1 MGKIETAVQFAID
14 IANNNYHGYSQSRR
28 GDRDTD
34 CSKIII
40 DGLKAA
46 GFDTGA
52 ATFTGN
58 MLAPILSEGFKD
70 VTASVNL
77 RTGDGLQRGD
87 ILLRPKT
94 IRRGGHA
101 AFFIGNGQIVQA
113 QADYDGV
120 YGDGNSREIR
130 IQAYYD
136 SPFIFVLRY
145 PEITFSCGRNLKL
158 ISPMMR
164 GEDVKG
170 LQTALSSLGFACGVL
185 DGIFGSKA
193 DAAVR
198 AYQRGRGLVDDGIA
212 GKRTITAL
220 GGSWTGN

>member
-1 MGKIETAVQFAID
+1 MDIEKAVRFAID
-14 IANNNYHGYSQSRR
+14 IANDNYHGYSQARR

-34 CSKIII
+34 CSKIVI
-40 DGLKAA
+40 DGLKVA

-52 ATFTGN
+52 ATYTGN
-58 MLAPILSEGFKD
+58 MLAPILSAGFKD
-70 VTASVNL
+70 VTNLINL
-77 RTGDGLQRGD
+77 RTGEGLKRGD

-145 PEITFSCGRNLKL
+145 PEIVCPYSEPTVTAKNGVTF
-158 ISPMMR
+158 R
-164 GEDVKG
+164 GNDAGWYQWYLNRAGYG
-170 LQTALSSLGFACGVL
+170 LVL
-185 DGIFGSKA
+185 DLVAGAKTWAAINDAQEKGGIGA
-193 DAAVR
+193 GNAGPLTRAVVR
-198 AYQRGRGLVDDGIA
+198 RF
-212 GKRTITAL
+212 
-220 GGSWTGN
+220 

>member
-1 MGKIETAVQFAID
+1 MGKIEKAVQFAID
-14 IANNNYHGYSQSRR
+14 IANDNYHGYSQARR

-34 CSKIII
+34 CSKIVI

-58 MLAPILSEGFKD
+58 MLAPILAAGFKD

-77 RTGDGLQRGD
+77 RTGEGLKRGD

-130 IQAYYD
+130 IQNYYD
-136 SPFIFVLRY
+136 SPFIYVLRY
-145 PEITFSCGRNLKL
+145 PSVDPCLFAIKVVRDTWIRKSPNGEKDHIALASDHL
-158 ISPMMR
+158 I
-164 GEDVKG
+164 
-170 LQTALSSLGFACGVL
+170 L
-185 DGIFGSKA
+185 
-193 DAAVR
+193 
-198 AYQRGRGLVDDGIA
+198 GIA
-212 GKRTITAL
+212 EVSGTWGRIQNQKSLWISINPTY
-220 GGSWTGN
+220 TGIVRV